1 MVDRH
6 VFIQMPASVR
16 KRVRCDI
23 DNADNYSG
31 GTGFQFPAV
40 RKLPLTR
47 QEGISSRLMFDA
59 VHKIRFRSG
68 AMRALLSSNS
78 SERQKNASM
87 VKRPALAGL
96 RRSAASVVICTAT
109 AVLASCTSV
118 GERTN
123 LSVGYYSIQ
132 GESFAELDQQIALH
146 GPLVAGVGKALAA
159 TNVQMI
165 PDFHFSFSQG
175 ACRPESAH
183 VRVKAHVTL
192 PKLASPDKLRRELSG
207 AWDNLEQYARLHEA
221 VHVAIADRYAIKA
234 EKAILALPPEKECST
249 LRSNAAVTF
258 RRLMAEHE
266 RDQLQ
271 FDEDEKSRIA
281 QIVSTGQQK

>member
-1 MVDRH
+1 VRL
-6 VFIQMPASVR
+6 VSANWFEIQKYADMINFSVQ
-16 KRVRCDI
+16 
-23 DNADNYSG
+23 A
-31 GTGFQFPAV
+31 
-40 RKLPLTR
+40 
-47 QEGISSRLMFDA
+47 
-59 VHKIRFRSG
+59 
-68 AMRALLSSNS
+68 
-78 SERQKNASM
+78 
-87 VKRPALAGL
+87 RPRNFATALAFC
-96 RRSAASVVICTAT
+96 AAAFLFTA
-109 AVLASCTSV
+109 CTSV

-146 GPLVAGVGKALAA
+146 GPLVSGVGKALAA

-165 PDFHFSFSQG
+165 PDFHFSFSNG
-175 ACRPESAH
+175 ACHPDTAR
-183 VRVKAHVTL
+183 VLVKAHVTL
-192 PKLASPDKLRRELSG
+192 PKLASPEKLRHELSN

-221 VHVAIADRYAIKA
+221 VHVAIADKYAIKA
-234 EKAILALPPEKECST
+234 EKAIMALPHEKECST

-281 QIVSTGQQK
+281 QIVSASQAKQ